1 MPSNFHEVSFPL
13 AIAFH
18 STGGPARKTEIV
30 TLGSGFEERNAVWA
44 GSRRRYDVGSGVRT
58 LDDLAAVIAFFEARA
73 GQLYGFRFKDFTDFK
88 SCAPAATP
96 SPTDQAIGT
105 GDGTTRQ
112 FALAK
117 TYASGPASWCR
128 AIAKPVSG
136 SVRVAVAGTELTSGW
151 DLDATTGIV
160 TFDTAPAD
168 GAAVTA
174 GFLFDTPV
182 RFDTDT
188 LSVNL
193 AGFAAGELASIPLTE
208 ILL

>member
-1 MPSNFHEVSFPL
+1 MSTNFHEVSFPL

-44 GSRRRYDVGSGVRT
+44 GSRRSYDVGSGVRT

-88 SCAPAATP
+88 SCAPAAMP
-96 SPTDQAIGT
+96 APTDQALGS
-105 GDGTTRQ
+105 GDGATTQ
-112 FALAK
+112 FALGK
-117 TYASGPASWCR
+117 TYASGPASWRR
-128 AIAKPVSG
+128 AIAKPVEG
-136 SVRVAVAGTELTSGW
+136 SVRVAVTGTELTSGFSC
-151 DLDATTGIV
+151 DPATGIV
-160 TFDTAPAD
+160 TFDTAPAAD
-168 GAAVTA
+168 AAITA
-174 GFLFDTPV
+174 GFAFDTPV
-182 RFDTDT
+182 RFDTAT

-193 AGFAAGELASIPLTE
+193 AGFASGELASIPLVE